1 MNTKSLVRAIACV
14 ALCSAS
20 AAWAGNTRNVILV
33 IADGVRWQEVF
44 TGADPTLLNG
54 EAGGSWTS
62 AAELKKKYWDDDPE
76 VRRRKLFPFLW
87 ETVATHGQIYGN
99 QNKGSVARVT
109 NTHVVLVPGIQRDGE
124 RSSRSAHRFE

>member
-1 MNTKSLVRAIACV
+1 MNTKPLVRAIACV

-20 AAWAGNTRNVILV
+20 AAWAGDTRNVILV

-44 TGADPTLLNG
+44 TGADPTLLNDDK
-54 EAGGSWTS
+54 
-62 AAELKKKYWDDDPE
+62 LKKKYWDDDPD

-87 ETVATHGQIYGN
+87 ETVATQRTDLRQPEQGQRGA
-99 QNKGSVARVT
+99 GDE
-109 NTHVVLVPGIQRDGE
+109 HDVVLVPRIQRDGE